1 MARHLGK
8 ITGSLLAA
16 VAAMALASPSVAQET
31 FPQRSVRII
40 VPFPAGS
47 ALDGITRLVAENLNR
62 TWGGKGVIVENVA
75 GGGGNIGTLRF
86 ARSEP
91 DGYTLLSAPPGPY
104 ALNKALYKD
113 TNFDAEKF
121 VPLSLMSSVPNVLV
135 LRNEVPVKDFREYI
149 AYARSNPGK
158 LNYASQGVGSTGFLT
173 ARALEM
179 AAKVEMVHV
188 PYRGAAQILTDI
200 AAGHVDS
207 FFDTATTSLPLQ
219 RAGKVRIIAVAGER
233 RLDTLPD
240 VPAVAEFY
248 PGFSSVTWFAMA
260 APEGTPA
267 PLAEKISKDIR
278 DVIASPE
285 VNQRLRA
292 LEMTPRG
299 EGPAETRKFLDEER
313 ARWTKLIND
322 IGVQPQ

>member
-1 MARHLGK
+1 MNTHVRCAIAAG
-8 ITGSLLAA
+8 LLAGA
-16 VAAMALASPSVAQET
+16 TLSTSPASAQEA

-75 GGGGNIGTLRF
+75 GGGGNVGTMRF
-86 ARSEP
+86 ARSDP

-121 VPLSLMSSVPNVLV
+121 VPLALMASVPNVLV
-135 LRNEVPVKDFREYI
+135 LRNEVPVRDFKSYI
-149 AYARSNPGK
+149 DYARANPGK

-173 ARALEM
+173 ARALEI
-179 AAKVEMVHV
+179 AANVQMVHV

-219 RAGKVRIIAVAGER
+219 RAGKVRIIAVAGAT
-233 RLDTLPD
+233 RLEALPD
-240 VPAVAEFY
+240 VPTVAEFY

-267 PLAEKISKDIR
+267 AVAQKIARDIA
-278 DVIASPE
+278 DVIKSPE

-292 LEMTPRG
+292 IEMTPRG
-299 EGPAETRKFLDEER
+299 DGPAETRKFLDEER
-313 ARWTKLIND
+313 ARWTKLIAEV
-322 IGVQPQ
+322 GVQPQ